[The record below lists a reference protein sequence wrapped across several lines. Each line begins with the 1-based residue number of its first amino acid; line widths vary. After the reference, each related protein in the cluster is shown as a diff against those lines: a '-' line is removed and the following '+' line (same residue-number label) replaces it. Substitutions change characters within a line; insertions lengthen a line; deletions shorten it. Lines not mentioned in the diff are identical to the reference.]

1 MEVSKTAIVFQ
12 GLQTDFCAPEG
23 KLYPLLEEQLLKRE
37 FIPRILRLLDEAT
50 EKGIRCYFVPIA
62 FTHDYREIK
71 NAEGILG
78 AIREAGAF
86 VKGTTG
92 AEPIPELKKRLDR
105 KNIKELPAKRGLCA
119 FGTTALDNQLQAD
132 GIETVAVAGLLTNV
146 CVETTARTAYDL
158 GYRVVVINDATAT
171 KSFEEQEA
179 SEKYMFPLLGSQQ
192 STSEFLSA
200 VAA

>member
-12 GLQTDFCAPEG
+12 GLQTDFCSPEG

-37 FIPRILRLLDEAT
+37 FIPRMLHLLDKAT

-62 FTHDYREIK
+62 FTSDYREIK

-86 VKGTTG
+86 VNGTTG
-92 AEPIPELKKRLDR
+92 AEPIPELKKRMEH
-105 KNIKELPAKRGLCA
+105 KNIEGLPAKRGLCA
-119 FGTTALDNQLQAD
+119 FGTTALDDRLQQD

-179 SEKYMFPLLGSQQ
+179 SEKYMFPLLGRQQ
-192 STSEFLSA
+192 NTSEFLSA
-200 VAA
+200 VA